1 MRFVLALRYLNES
14 YLEGYMERRNLAWA
28 AVILLAGCGS
38 SYGMT
43 STSTF
48 PNVPGGASAQ
58 AATFSVEN
66 NLFNPV
72 AVKIAPGG
80 TVTWNWVGSGH
91 SVTSFGTPSFAP
103 SSPVSDSPHTLGP
116 VTFATVGDYQFFCTV
131 HGAGGVYGGGSMAG
145 VVFVR

>member
-1 MRFVLALRYLNES
+1 MKQGMKV
-14 YLEGYMERRNLAWA
+14 MA
-28 AVILLAGCGS
+28 AVLLISGCGS

-48 PNVPGGASAQ
+48 PNLPGGTPAQ
-58 AATFSVEN
+58 TATISVQNNIFS
-66 NLFNPV
+66 PV

-91 SVTSFGTPSFAP
+91 SVVSFGTPSFSPNAP
-103 SSPVSDSPHTLGP
+103 VRDAPFTLGP

-131 HGAGGVYGGGSMAG
+131 HGAGGVYNGGSMAG
-145 VVFVR
+145 VVFVRAP